1 MRIVKD
7 AEERKKEILDVAEK
21 LFAEKG
27 FDYTSTND
35 ILNEIGIARGTLY
48 YHFKSKEDILD
59 AVIDRIIKQLID
71 NANAIAKDK
80 SIPILQRL
88 TRTIMSL
95 NVESDIGYEVM
106 KQVHRPQNALMHQKM
121 QKRLLLDVDEIV
133 TKLIEECISEGIC
146 ETDYPKEV
154 VEMVMLYSNTV
165 FDDMIEYTKEE
176 KEKKILAFIYNI
188 ERMLN
193 MENGS
198 LKSVIL
204 PIFKN

>member
-59 AVIDRIIKQLID
+59 AVIDRITNQLID

>member
-71 NANAIAKDK
+71 NANTIAKDK

-121 QKRLLLDVDEIV
+121 QKRLLLDVNKIV

-165 FDDMIEYTKEE
+165 FDNMIEYTKEE